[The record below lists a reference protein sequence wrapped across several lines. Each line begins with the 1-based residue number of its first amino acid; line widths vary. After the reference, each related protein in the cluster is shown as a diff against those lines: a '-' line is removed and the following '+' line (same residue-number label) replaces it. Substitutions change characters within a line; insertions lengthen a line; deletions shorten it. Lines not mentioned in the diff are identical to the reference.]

1 MEKKKLTSL
10 EEYIQQLP
18 EIAQTKI
25 NELRSILK
33 SVVPEAQEGLK
44 WEKPVFESTTIL
56 FAYSAHK
63 SHLSFIPTGPA
74 LKPFEKELTG
84 FATKKDSVQFLFENP
99 IPENLIRKIAEY
111 RKKEVEERGAKW
123 YY

>member
-44 WEKPVFESTTIL
+44 WGKPVFESTTIL

-63 SHLSFIPTGPA
+63 SHLSFIPTGPS
-74 LKPFEKELTG
+74 LKPFEKELSEYI
-84 FATKKDSVQFLFENP
+84 TKKDSVQFQYDKP
-99 IPENLIRKIAEY
+99 IPEILVRKIAEF

>member
-44 WEKPVFESTTIL
+44 WGKPVFESTTIL

-63 SHLSFIPTGPA
+63 SHLSFIPTGPS
-74 LKPFEKELTG
+74 LKPFEKELSEYI
-84 FATKKDSVQFLFENP
+84 TKKDSVQFQYDKP
-99 IPENLIRKIAEY
+99 IPEILVRKIAEY

>member
-1 MEKKKLTSL
+1 MEKKKPINV
-10 EEYIQQLP
+10 EEYIKGLP
-18 EIAQTKI
+18 EIAQSKI
-25 NELRSILK
+25 KELRLILK
-33 SVVPEAQEGLK
+33 SVAPEAKEGLK
-44 WEKPVFESTTIL
+44 WGKPVFESETIL

-74 LKPFEKELTG
+74 LKPFEKELSELI
-84 FATKKDSVQFLFENP
+84 TKKDSVQFLYENP
-99 IPENLIRKIAEY
+99 IPENLIRKIAEQ

>member
-1 MEKKKLTSL
+1 MEKKKLTNL
-10 EEYIQQLP
+10 EEYLEQLP

-44 WEKPVFESTTIL
+44 WGKPVFESTTIL

-63 SHLSFIPTGPA
+63 SHLSFIPTGPS
-74 LKPFEKELTG
+74 LKPFEKELSEYI
-84 FATKKDSVQFLFENP
+84 TKKDSVQFQYDKP
-99 IPENLIRKIAEY
+99 IPEILVRKIAEF